1 MQDYFKLLKIFQP
14 IEKEKYIIITP
25 HVAMDIN
32 YDILKFRVIPTEN
45 GYTVCDNG
53 KKFSEF
59 SHSAKYY
66 YDLFMEKDPN
76 YRYEIKLDGNIIYK
90 KYPSNFNVRVAVNEF
105 VRFFVHLDEFILK
118 NNLT

>member
-1 MQDYFKLLKIFQP
+1 MQDYFKLLKIQP

-25 HVAMDIN
+25 PVIMDMN
-32 YDILKFRVIPTEN
+32 YGILKLSIIPNEN
-45 GYTVCDNG
+45 GYTVCDDG
-53 KKFSEF
+53 KNFSEF
-59 SHSAKYY
+59 SHSSKYY
-66 YDLFMEKDPN
+66 YDLFIEKDPN

-90 KYPSNFNVRVAVNEF
+90 KYLGNFNVRVAVNEF